1 MSKPNPFF
9 AEMTRRQRFYAFV
22 GYGLLAAFLLT
33 IGFAVA
39 PKLHERFHA
48 DAGGPNHECAV
59 TLIAVG
65 KCEQG
70 NVPVKVLVPRP
81 PTLFFQAFLF
91 SLMRFSPSF
100 FARGFLSTRLLPLP
114 NDWI

>member
-1 MSKPNPFF
+1 MSKPNPSF
-9 AEMTRRQRFYAFV
+9 AQMTRRQRFHAFV
-22 GYGLLAAFLLT
+22 GYGSVAAFLLT
-33 IGFAVA
+33 IAFAVA

-65 KCEQG
+65 KCGPG

-81 PTLFFQAFLF
+81 PTLFFQAFSPQPDAVLALF
-91 SLMRFSPSF
+91 LRAAVFEHAPPSF
-100 FARGFLSTRLLPLP
+100 A
-114 NDWI
+114 

>member
-81 PTLFFQAFLF
+81 PTLFFQAFSPQPDAVLALF
-91 SLMRFSPSF
+91 LRAAVFEHAPPSF
-100 FARGFLSTRLLPLP
+100 A
-114 NDWI
+114 